1 MDGRTKGW
9 MLGWGVILRMEDEG
23 HHWRQGSVS
32 DMGGGRSM
40 KGWRLQQM
48 KVIVKD

>member
-32 DMGGGRSM
+32 DMGGRSM
-40 KGWRLQQM
+40 KGGRLM